1 MTLIKKYQNSG
12 QLFKLNQSNLYQNL
26 FQTPK
31 TDWELSSYVAQIQQP
46 QIPFQISNSSPYSM
60 GQTITN
66 FQNYN
71 SSLQNTLQQRLDA
84 ANTKDGEDLNKF
96 QIRRLK
102 NQKSALEEQSKTL
115 GAGLS
120 NRQSKLI
127 SEAANTELPQN
138 SSVIAKIGTAIG
150 GTSGSL
156 NIGTGLMNTIT
167 SLTGGNEAME
177 GPGADKPAVQAV
189 SAGISTAKNIIGKAN
204 PIAGAAFAASDMLTN
219 IVGNTDGMTVQDA
232 IFSNIPGLNFINAAF
247 GKRTDSYTK
256 DSEVM
261 ARQGSSYESS
271 ESDMDEASKKAGKKY
286 GLFSNKARK
295 RANKEIAEAKRQQGI
310 IQDIDRDSQL
320 DFLTQASMSDIYAN
334 RYNFNLSGGWNQR
347 MAVGKKGMKIFNTEQ
362 ISKAKKII
370 EAQKGTKLPRT
381 IDQLIQYAKEQNPRF
396 IQRMSEP
403 IKYIE
408 FIDDQGNQSVGTHYM
423 GWELDKDGNAIVF
436 SRIMENDSGDL
447 QLYTI
452 EEAINKALKTNN
464 YLKMLP
470 EEAKVFTESPDTTR
484 GYKKGWPEFF
494 NPTKYKQGGKIN
506 VIPEGAL
513 HARLHHLNIDGI
525 TKKGIPVVAKDKNG
539 KLEQQAEIERD
550 EIIINLD
557 TSKELE
563 KLLEE
568 YQSSETKQSRKDEL
582 AIEAGKLLVE
592 QILRNTKDNTGL
604 IKSVN

>member
-46 QIPFQISNSSPYSM
+46 QMPFQISNSSPYSM

-71 SSLQNTLQQRLDA
+71 SNLQNNLQQRLEN

-96 QIRRLK
+96 QIKRLK
-102 NQKSALEEQSKTL
+102 KQKQALEVQSKTL
-115 GAGLS
+115 GTDLS
-120 NRQSKLI
+120 NRQDKLI
-127 SEAANTELPQN
+127 SEATNSDLPEK
-138 SSVIAKIGTAIG
+138 SSALAKIGSTVG
-150 GTSGSL
+150 GGL

-167 SLTGGNEAME
+167 SLTGGNKAME
-177 GPGADKPAVQAV
+177 GPGADNPTVQAV
-189 SAGISTAKNIIGKAN
+189 SAGLSTAKNIIGKAN

-219 IVGNTDGMTVQDA
+219 IVGNTDGMTAQDS
-232 IFSNIPGLNFINAAF
+232 IISNIPGLNFINAAF
-247 GKRTDSYTK
+247 GKKAGSYTK

-310 IQDIDRDSQL
+310 IQNIDRDSQL

>member
-12 QLFKLNQSNLYQNL
+12 QLFKLNQSNPYQNL

-46 QIPFQISNSSPYSM
+46 QMPFQISNSSLYSM

-102 NQKSALEEQSKTL
+102 NQKSALEGQSKTL

-127 SEAANTELPQN
+127 SEAANAELPQN

-150 GTSGSL
+150 ETSGAL

-177 GPGADKPAVQAV
+177 GPGSDKPAVQAI
-189 SAGISTAKNIIGKAN
+189 SAGLSSAKNIIGKAN
-204 PIAGAAFAASDMLTN
+204 PIFGAAFAASDMLTN
-219 IVGNTDGMTVQDA
+219 IVGNTDGMTAQDS
-232 IFSNIPGLNFINAAF
+232 ILSNVPGLNFINAAF
-247 GKRTDSYTK
+247 GKKADSYTK

-271 ESDMDEASKKAGKKY
+271 ESDMNEAGKKAGKKY
-286 GLFSNKARK
+286 GLASNKARK
-295 RANKEIAEAKRQQGI
+295 KANREIAEAKRQQGI

-320 DFLTQASMSDIYAN
+320 DFLTQTSMSDIYAN

-347 MAVGKKGMKIFNTEQ
+347 MAVGRKGIKIFNAKQ
-362 ISKAKKII
+362 ISRAKKII

-381 IDQLIQYAKEQNPRF
+381 IEQLIAYAKKQNPRF

-403 IKYIE
+403 VKYIE
-408 FIDDQGNQSVGTHYM
+408 FIDDNGNNSIGTHYM
-423 GWELDKDGNAIVF
+423 GWEIDKDGNAIVF

-447 QLYTI
+447 QLYNI
-452 EEAINKALKTNN
+452 EEAIAKALQDNN
-464 YLKMLP
+464 YLKMTP
-470 EEAKVFTESPDTTR
+470 EEAKIFTESPDTTK
-484 GYKKGWPEFF
+484 GYKMGWPEFF
-494 NPTKYKQGGKIN
+494 DPKKYKQGGKIN

-513 HARLHHLNIDGI
+513 HARLHHLDIKGI
-525 TKKGIPVVAKDKNG
+525 TKKGIPVVIKDETG
-539 KLEQQAEIERD
+539 KIEQLAEIERD
-550 EIIINLD
+550 EIIINID
-557 TSKELE
+557 TTKELE
-563 KLLEE
+563 KLLKE
-568 YQSSETKQSRKDEL
+568 YQDSDKQSEKDKL

-604 IKSVN
+604 IKSID